1 MMSKTAG
8 RSSITNS
15 PFCGVLVCA
24 CAADA
29 AQLARMM
36 SAARRVPLIVIL
48 ILSGSPNQ
56 HALTAPNRFMQFAH
70 AKIALSG
77 HRSPVAPFGD
87 V

>member
-1 MMSKTAG
+1 MSKTAG

-48 ILSGSPNQ
+48 ILSGSPSEM
-56 HALTAPNRFMQFAH
+56 LT
-70 AKIALSG
+70 
-77 HRSPVAPFGD
+77 
-87 V
+87 